1 MYTAESLAASTSTLA
16 SLPLVY
22 QRVRQ
27 VLDNPDSTMKDLVR
41 VIEVDPGI
49 TTRMLRLVNSPFYG
63 LPGKIETVGK
73 AVKLLGMQQVH
84 DLSLATSVAALFNG
98 ISPEHMNMGQYWHY
112 SVYCGLAAQALGK
125 CCHMEESERL
135 FVEGLLC
142 DIGHLVIY
150 EKVPELAEQAMAD
163 SQRDGTPLFRTE
175 RAVIGCDYAQVGEAL
190 MQKWNLP
197 VSLQNSIRYHTEP
210 AEASENNLEISL
222 VHIARLM
229 AAAADTGQEIDKDLL
244 LIDPLA
250 WRLTGLNDES
260 IRSVHQQAD
269 QDTIAVVNSL
279 FSHSSATG

>member
-1 MYTAESLAASTSTLA
+1 MHTAESLAASTSTLA

-22 QRVRQ
+22 QRVKQ
-27 VLDNPDSTMKDLVR
+27 VLDDPDSSMKDLVR
-41 VIEVDPGI
+41 VIEIDPGI
-49 TTRMLRLVNSPFYG
+49 TTRILRLVNSPFYG

-125 CCHMEESERL
+125 CCHLNDSERL

-150 EKVPELAEQAMAD
+150 ENVPELAEQAMAK
-163 SQRDGTPLFRTE
+163 SQHDGSPLYCAE
-175 RAVIGCDYAQVGEAL
+175 RALIGCDYAQVGAAL
-190 MQKWNLP
+190 MQGWNLP

-229 AAAADTGQEIDKDLL
+229 AAAADKGQDIDKDLL

-250 WRLTGLNDES
+250 WKLTGLNDES
-260 IRSVHQQAD
+260 IQSVHQQTD

-279 FSHSSATG
+279 FSSTSAAA

>member
-22 QRVRQ
+22 QRVKQ
-27 VLDNPDSTMKDLVR
+27 VLDDPDSTMKDLVR

-63 LPGKIETVGK
+63 LPGKIETVAK

-125 CCHMEESERL
+125 CCHLNDSERL

-150 EKVPELAEQAMAD
+150 EKAPELAEQAMAE
-163 SQRDGTPLFRTE
+163 SQRDGTSLYRAE
-175 RAVIGCDYAQVGEAL
+175 RALIGCDYAQVGAAL
-190 MQKWNLP
+190 MQRWNLP
-197 VSLQNSIRYHTEP
+197 VSLQNSIRYHTVP
-210 AEASENNLEISL
+210 AEVSENNLEISL

-229 AAAADTGQEIDKDLL
+229 AAAADKGQDIDKDLL

-250 WRLTGLNDES
+250 WKLTGLNDES
-260 IRSVHQQAD
+260 IMSVHQQTD

-279 FSHSSATG
+279 FSSSSAAA